1 MSNTSFILEAFV
13 DFPDDA
19 LKAKQPITPAHLDAM
34 MRELK
39 ARGVRR
45 VSWGYYGDGHGG
57 WFIPTFLVDKAVDAQ
72 GEWTNHADTYQL
84 LGNPLQV
91 AVKAA
96 HRHGIELYAYY
107 KPYETGVSVLFP
119 EGSPEAQRWGR
130 LGQIGGRMSWMDR
143 FVVDHPDL
151 RIKRR
156 TDDLPAD
163 VMTRP
168 IRTLRLVKKDD
179 SPTRLTKERL
189 QIWTSKLNYQYQRLD
204 VDFQVGESVEA
215 CPRDIYDL
223 DSRIAAYFNE
233 DGCNVSPEEIRALDG
248 RAVTRKG
255 DLVRVLTLSGFEIT
269 DPYLVVTTDFADGP
283 GDFENTGAD
292 MLLALDAEGQEIPGV
307 FATGG
312 AIWNADRGDFRTYG
326 LNFDYGFGRH
336 RLRLDEPVKIAWQG
350 SGMIGYARGRNKYL
364 PGALCEM
371 EPAVREYWFS
381 CIREMLDAGVDGIDF
396 REENHSMHTDYPE
409 EYGYNDVVLAECA
422 RRGTGDIAKVR
433 GDAYTEFLREA
444 QAMIHDAGKRMRY
457 NLQID
462 WYRPDPPG
470 SRRLAYPA
478 NLEFQWRR
486 WIDEGL
492 MDEAILRFFHYPF
505 DCLYE
510 DEIARAMIDRC
521 RAKGV
526 PMTVNRYLQRPTLL
540 DEYRRIRDDGR
551 FAGFIL
557 YETWAFMD
565 FHADN
570 SVTVT
575 MKEIDTLHGE

>member
-1 MSNTSFILEAFV
+1 MSDPFVLEAFV

-19 LKAKQPITPAHLDAM
+19 LKAKQPITPEHLDAM
-34 MRELK
+34 MAALK

-57 WFIPTFLVDKAVDAQ
+57 WFIPTMHVERSVDDQ
-72 GEWTNHADTYQL
+72 GEWWNHAETYL
-84 LGNPLQV
+84 RLVNPLKV

-96 HRHGIELYAYY
+96 HRQGIELYAYY
-107 KPYETGVSVLFP
+107 KPYETGCAMLLP

-130 LGQIGGRMSWMDR
+130 LGHIGGRMSWMDR

-156 TDDLPAD
+156 TGDLPAD

-168 IRTLRLVKKDD
+168 ICALRLVKKDD
-179 SPTRLTKERL
+179 SPTRLTREHL
-189 QIWTSKLNYQYQRLD
+189 QIWTSKLNYKYQRLD
-204 VDFQVGESVEA
+204 IDFRVRETVEA
-215 CPRDIYDL
+215 CPRDIFDL
-223 DSRIAAYFNE
+223 DSRLSAYFLE
-233 DGCNVSPEEIRALDG
+233 DDLGAASAQGIRDLDG
-248 RAVTRKG
+248 RAVARKG
-255 DLVRVLTLSGFEIT
+255 DPVRALTLSGFEIT
-269 DPYLVVTTDFADGP
+269 DPYLLVTTDFADGP
-283 GDFENTGAD
+283 GDFENTGVD
-292 MLLALDAEGQEIPGV
+292 MLVALDAGGKEIPGV
-307 FATGG
+307 FSTGG

-326 LNFDYGFGRH
+326 MNFDYGFTRH
-336 RLRLDEPVKIAWQG
+336 RLCLDEPATVAWQG
-350 SGMIGYARGRNKYL
+350 KGMIGYARGRNACL

-371 EPAVREYWFS
+371 EPAVREYWLS
-381 CIREMLDAGVDGIDF
+381 CVREMLDAGVDGIDF

-422 RRGTGDIAKVR
+422 RRGTQDIAQVR
-433 GDAYTEFLREA
+433 GDAYTEFLRA
-444 QAMIHDAGKRMRY
+444 ANDMIHAAGRKMRY

-470 SRRLAYPA
+470 SRRLAYPG
-478 NLEFQWRR
+478 NMEFQWRR

-510 DEIARAMIDRC
+510 DEIALEMIARC
-521 RAKGV
+521 RAKGL
-526 PMTVNRYLQRPTLL
+526 PMTVNRYIRQPTLRE
-540 DEYRRIRDDGR
+540 EYRRIRDDGR

-557 YETWAFMD
+557 YETWAFVD

-570 SVTVT
+570 GCTIT
-575 MKEIDTLHGE
+575 MQEIGALCGE